1 MSLTTI
7 AAEEAAQ
14 RLLWPAD
21 HAQGFSV
28 VIDARSEGEY
38 ELDCLPGAQN
48 WPSLNNEE
56 RVLVGT
62 LYKQQG
68 AFEAQKIGA
77 ALVAANVSRHIQAH
91 VLGLGKSWKPL
102 VYCWRG
108 GKRSGSLAHVLS
120 QIGFQVTLMEGGYKA
135 FRKALLTSLPQRVA
149 PIAWRVICGPTGSG
163 KTRLLHALRDA
174 GAQVLDLEGLAHHRS
189 SVLGLIPGQ
198 SQPSQ
203 KKFDTLIWDALGRFD
218 PQRPVFVES
227 ESRKVGN
234 VSIPEA
240 LMKAMRASPC
250 IRVETATELR
260 VELLMQDYP
269 FFVQDS
275 DFFCARLQTLVDLR
289 GREVVQAW
297 CEAAQSG
304 RTREV
309 VRQLLEQHYDPGYAQ
324 STHRNYSRFADAQV
338 LQLDDIGAL
347 GLRKLA
353 QDLLSDLPPSA

>member
-1 MSLTTI
+1 MSLSI
-7 AAEEAAQ
+7 IPAVEAAQ
-14 RLLWPAD
+14 RLSLPAD
-21 HAQGFSV
+21 HPQAFGA

-38 ELDCLPGAQN
+38 ALDCLPGAVN

-56 RVLVGT
+56 RILVGT

-91 VLGLGKSWKPL
+91 VLSLSKAWKPL

-108 GKRSGSLAHVLS
+108 GKRSGSLAHILS
-120 QIGFQVTLMEGGYKA
+120 QIGFQVTLIEGGYKA
-135 FRKALLTSLPQRVA
+135 FRKALIDSLPARVA
-149 PIAWRVICGPTGSG
+149 PLQLRVICGPTGSG
-163 KTRLLHALRDA
+163 KTRLLHALQA
-174 GAQVLDLEGLAHHRS
+174 VGAQVLDLEHLARHRS

-198 SQPSQ
+198 AQPSQ

-218 PQRPVFVES
+218 PSRPVFVES

-234 VSIPEA
+234 VSIPES
-240 LMKAMRASPC
+240 LMLAMRASAC
-250 IRVETATELR
+250 LRVETPIECR

-269 FFVQDS
+269 FFVQDT
-275 DFFCARLQTLVDLR
+275 DLFCARLETLVDLR

-297 CEAAQSG
+297 CEAARAG

-309 VRQLLEQHYDPGYAQ
+309 VQQLLDQHYDPGYAN
-324 STHRNYSRFADAQV
+324 STHRNYAHFAQAHEV
-338 LQLDDIGAL
+338 VIRDISAA
-347 GLRKLA
+347 GLRRVA
-353 QDLLSDLPPSA
+353 QELFAGA